1 MWRDAIFPPLSFIRH
16 QSLWNKKICIKT
28 TKVKVISMFMVKAG
42 FYAAAQTNMKFC
54 LMLLS
59 EFKRY
64 PGHTILT

>member
-1 MWRDAIFPPLSFIRH
+1 
-16 QSLWNKKICIKT
+16 
-28 TKVKVISMFMVKAG
+28 MFMVKAG